1 MGRFLG
7 GRIGNFIQR
16 QTQGFAED
24 GIHTISD
31 QFYQKSLNGWRE
43 GVNASGGD
51 NIITAS
57 SGYKYHVFKNPGT
70 FTLTS
75 ADPQQVDILI
85 VAGGGSG
92 GSNQGGGG
100 GGGGGVKFLPQ
111 HTISPGPYSI
121 TVGGGGP
128 ASTTTTAHAGQ
139 YPTYGGRES
148 TGFGWTCG
156 GGAAGG
162 KEHAVFDPAQN
173 SPNPGSPTYVRGCG
187 GGGTGRANIAGGTGL
202 TSGGRACPQPAPPS
216 DIDAGGGGGG
226 AGGAGQNAPGNYHA
240 GDGGPGLAV
249 PQFPSDD
256 LAPAFPTAWATTV
269 GPDGYYAGGG
279 GGGTELTDVPNGQG
293 FGGVGGGGT
302 GRHAGS
308 SWPEGDRHGTDYTGG
323 GGGGY
328 GYQPDIWAKGGKGV
342 VIVRY

>member
-51 NIITAS
+51 SIISAA
-57 SGYKYHVFKNPGT
+57 SGYKYHIFKNPGT
-70 FTLTS
+70 FTLS
-75 ADPQQVDILI
+75 SSEPQQVDVLI

-92 GSNQGGGG
+92 GCNQGGGG

-121 TVGGGGP
+121 TVGSGGP
-128 ASTTTTAHAGQ
+128 ASTTTNAHPNDYA
-139 YPTYGGRES
+139 TYGGDES
-148 TGFGWTCG
+148 SGFGWTCG
-156 GGAAGG
+156 GGAVGG
-162 KEHAVFDPAQN
+162 KHHAVFDPAQN
-173 SPNPGSPTYVRGCG
+173 APNPGAPNYVRGCG
-187 GGGTGRANIAGGTGL
+187 GGATGRNNVAGGSGL
-202 TSGGRACPQPAPPS
+202 TSGGYACQNPDPPS

-226 AGGAGQNAPGNYHA
+226 AGGDGQNSPGNYHA
-240 GDGGPGLAV
+240 GDGGQGLAV

-256 LAPAFPTAWATTV
+256 LSPAFDAVWAAAVTSN
-269 GPDGYYAGGG
+269 GYYGGGG
-279 GGGTELTDVPNGQG
+279 GGGTELTNVTNGQG
-293 FGGVGGGGT
+293 FGGAGGGGT
-302 GRHAGS
+302 GRHGGS

>member
-1 MGRFLG
+1 MVQL
-7 GRIGNFIQR
+7 
-16 QTQGFAED
+16 A
-24 GIHTISD
+24 
-31 QFYQKSLNGWRE
+31 
-43 GVNASGGD
+43 
-51 NIITAS
+51 
-57 SGYKYHVFKNPGT
+57 
-70 FTLTS
+70 
-75 ADPQQVDILI
+75 
-85 VAGGGSG
+85 
-92 GSNQGGGG
+92 
-100 GGGGGVKFLPQ
+100 
-111 HTISPGPYSI
+111 
-121 TVGGGGP
+121 
-128 ASTTTTAHAGQ
+128 TTTTAHAGQ

-256 LAPAFPTAWATTV
+256 LAPAFPTA
-269 GPDGYYAGGG
+269 
-279 GGGTELTDVPNGQG
+279 
-293 FGGVGGGGT
+293 
-302 GRHAGS
+302 
-308 SWPEGDRHGTDYTGG
+308 
-323 GGGGY
+323 
-328 GYQPDIWAKGGKGV
+328 
-342 VIVRY
+342 

>member
-16 QTQGFAED
+16 KTQGYAED

-51 NIITAS
+51 NVITAA
-57 SGYKYHVFKNPGT
+57 SGYKYHIFKNPGT
-70 FTLTS
+70 FTLNS
-75 ADPQQVDILI
+75 SDPQQVDILI

-100 GGGGGVKFLPQ
+100 GGGGGVKFLQQ

-121 TVGGGGP
+121 TVGPGGP
-128 ASTTTTAHAGQ
+128 ASTTTSAHAGQ

-156 GGAAGG
+156 GGAPGG
-162 KEHAVFDPAQN
+162 KEHAIFDPAQN
-173 SPNPGSPTYVRGCG
+173 SPNPGASNYVRGCG
-187 GGGTGRANIAGGTGL
+187 GGATGRANVAGGTGL

-226 AGGAGQNAPGNYHA
+226 AGGNGQNAPGNYHA

-249 PQFPSDD
+249 PQFPSTD
-256 LAPAFPTAWATTV
+256 LAPAFPSTWATAV

-293 FGGVGGGGT
+293 FGGQGGGGT
-302 GRHAGS
+302 GRHSSS
-308 SWPEGDRHGTDYTGG
+308 SWPEGERHGMDYTGG

-328 GYQPDIWAKGGKGV
+328 GYSPDIWARGGKGV